1 MDQKGTNLVIVLSIT
16 AVLVV
21 LGVVII
27 YFFVNPE
34 KNENK
39 NMNIAVADKN
49 INVNQNKNLNTNQ
62 NINKNINANSSLDE
76 TADWQT
82 YTNDVWGFSF
92 KYPKDWVIG
101 CDTLPKTVSETT
113 FVAGDLVIGINEVC
127 QGYHKLEQRIDL
139 QIVLGDSGAWV
150 GQNKTLTIKR
160 NESGRYE
167 ILSEQE
173 GKDIVLTE
181 GEYYRAQAI
190 EAMTTNKSKF
200 SIQYMEAVEQGKKD
214 TVLKKILSTFQFTE

>member
-1 MDQKGTNLVIVLSIT
+1 MNQKGANPVIILSIT

-21 LGVVII
+21 LGVVGI

-39 NMNIAVADKN
+39 NTNVVVTDKN
-49 INVNQNKNLNTNQ
+49 ININQNKNLNTNQ
-62 NINKNINANSSLDE
+62 NINKSINTNSSLDE
-76 TADWQT
+76 TADWKT

-113 FVAGDLVIGINEVC
+113 FVAGDLVVGINEVC
-127 QGYHKLEQRIDL
+127 RGYHKLEQRIDL
-139 QIVLGDSGAWV
+139 QIILGDRGAWV

-160 NESGRYE
+160 NESGHYE

-173 GKDIVLTE
+173 DKDIVLTV

-190 EAMTTNKSKF
+190 EAMTTNLSKF

-214 TVLKKILSTFQFTE
+214 TILKKVLSTFQFTE